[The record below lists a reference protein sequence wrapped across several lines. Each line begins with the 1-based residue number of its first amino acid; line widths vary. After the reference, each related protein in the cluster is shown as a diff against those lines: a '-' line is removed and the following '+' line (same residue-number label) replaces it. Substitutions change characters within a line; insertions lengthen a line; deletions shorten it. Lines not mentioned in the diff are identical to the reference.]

1 MEWGRE
7 REDKALLGWEMRLQ
21 KGSPKPVCGTRR
33 TMDTEPGQMC
43 GDRSDVSQPLGRAG
57 LIMRSFV
64 VWEGALE

>member
-33 TMDTEPGQMC
+33 TMDTEPGQIC
-43 GDRSDVSQPLGRAG
+43 GDRSDVSQPL
-57 LIMRSFV
+57 
-64 VWEGALE
+64 